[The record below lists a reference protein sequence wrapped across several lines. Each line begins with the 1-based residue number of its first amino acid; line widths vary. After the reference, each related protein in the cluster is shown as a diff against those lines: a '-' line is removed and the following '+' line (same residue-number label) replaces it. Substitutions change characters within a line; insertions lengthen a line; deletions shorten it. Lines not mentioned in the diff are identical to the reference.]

1 MSPAYTTHR
10 THYRETPVIVT
21 LRSDGTVLSV
31 VNPAEYDLTRF
42 MTDDQLHELAVQV
55 REEGED
61 GL

>member
-1 MSPAYTTHR
+1 MNPAYTTRR
-10 THYRETPVIVT
+10 TIYRETPVIVT
-21 LRSDGTVLSV
+21 LRADGTILSV

-42 MTDDQLHELAVQV
+42 MTDDQLHALAVQV